1 MNARQPVDVFQGRL
15 FHAEGED
22 TVLTMTDLPKVR
34 LHDQALAWIDVTG
47 SPENVPDE
55 VLAFMGLDSPKPW
68 ETGTNPAIGKQ
79 GDTFWIRVVAVS
91 GDGSR
96 DDVRGA
102 LLTLIASRNAVVS
115 LHEAPLVFMDELR
128 EREEGG
134 SRVGALSAERFVA
147 SLLDRQLATY
157 FDAIAEYELAVEC
170 LEVKILEER
179 TEGSLEELRR
189 LRRWAS
195 RLRRMLAPHQAVF
208 FALARPDFQPHGE
221 SDSGRDFELLGGRFD
236 RAMDMVENAR
246 ELVLGSFA
254 LFSTQTA
261 QQTNDRMRI
270 LTFVT
275 VITGVL
281 ATLVGALGMNFDAS
295 FFGTRDV
302 GFWGAVAGLLAI
314 TVASVGLARWR
325 KWF

>member
-1 MNARQPVDVFQGRL
+1 
-15 FHAEGED
+15 
-22 TVLTMTDLPKVR
+22 
-34 LHDQALAWIDVTG
+34 
-47 SPENVPDE
+47 
-55 VLAFMGLDSPKPW
+55 
-68 ETGTNPAIGKQ
+68 
-79 GDTFWIRVVAVS
+79 VVAVS
-91 GDGSR
+91 GKGNSH
-96 DDVRGA
+96 DVRGTG
-102 LLTLIASRNAVVS
+102 LTLIASRNAVVS
-115 LHEAPLVFMDELR
+115 LHEAPLSFMDELR
-128 EREEGG
+128 ERERGG
-134 SRVGALSAERFVA
+134 SRVGALSAESFVA

-157 FDAIAEYELAVEC
+157 FDAIAQYELAVEC

-179 TEGSLEELRR
+179 TEGSLDELRR

-221 SDSGRDFELLGGRFD
+221 SASCRDFELLGGRFD

-261 QQTNDRMRI
+261 QQTNDRMRV

-302 GFWGAVAGLLAI
+302 GFWMAVAGLVAI
-314 TVASVGLARWR
+314 AIASVVLARWR
-325 KWF
+325 KWI